1 MSIYLQFRDRSR
13 SFDISKIGDNILGA
27 DGQLEIPIPP
37 ATYPSYKTAMAW
49 DSDLLE
55 ENIKKD
61 VNIFGVTGTLEV
73 GAGGWTFVE
82 IATISVIAEAP
93 VSKSISLTMP
103 DLPTVSATLSA
114 A

>member
-13 SFDISKIGDNILGA
+13 SFDISKIGDNVLGA

-37 ATYPSYKTAMAW
+37 ATYPSNKTAMAR

-61 VNIFGVTGTLEV
+61 VSIFGVTGTLEI
-73 GAGGWTFVE
+73 GAGGWPFISTS
-82 IATISVIAEAP
+82 AMSVIAEAP
-93 VSKSISLTMP
+93 VSFNVSLTVP
-103 DLPTVSATLSA
+103 AAPTVSATL
-114 A
+114 

>member
-13 SFDISKIGDNILGA
+13 SFDISK
-27 DGQLEIPIPP
+27 
-37 ATYPSYKTAMAW
+37 AW

-61 VNIFGVTGTLEV
+61 VNIFGVTGTLQI
-73 GAGGWTFVE
+73 GAGGAAPVVTP
-82 IATISVIAEAP
+82 ALSVITEEP

>member
-13 SFDISKIGDNILGA
+13 SFDISK
-27 DGQLEIPIPP
+27 
-37 ATYPSYKTAMAW
+37 AW

-61 VNIFGVTGTLEV
+61 VNIFGVTGTLEI
-73 GAGGWTFVE
+73 GAGGWPFVE
-82 IATISVIAEAP
+82 VATISVIAEAP
-93 VSKSISLTMP
+93 VSESVSLTMP